1 MNLPI
6 EFVERMKSGLG
17 ENFEKF
23 LSSYDRPAE
32 KGLRVNTLKIS
43 AEEFKKISPFS
54 LEQVPWEENG
64 FYFEEADRPGKHPY
78 HEAGVYYIQD
88 GQAPWFP
95 PCFWTLSQASGF
107 LTCVRRPEEKAPRL
121 QQP

>member
-43 AEEFKKISPFS
+43 
-54 LEQVPWEENG
+54 
-64 FYFEEADRPGKHPY
+64 
-78 HEAGVYYIQD
+78 
-88 GQAPWFP
+88 
-95 PCFWTLSQASGF
+95 T
-107 LTCVRRPEEKAPRL
+107 EK
-121 QQP
+121 